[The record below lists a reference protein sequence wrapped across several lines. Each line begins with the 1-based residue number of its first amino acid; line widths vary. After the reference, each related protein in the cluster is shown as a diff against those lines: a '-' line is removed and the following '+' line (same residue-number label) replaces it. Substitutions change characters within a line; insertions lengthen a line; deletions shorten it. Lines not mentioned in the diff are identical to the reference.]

1 MRFQLLDYQYGHL
14 ILFATTHSIKKRI
27 KVKNMNVKLRCFCR
41 TSCTANYMT
50 KPQHEPIIHWV
61 HWRAVAL
68 IVVFNSVAAILI
80 DGTASD
86 VFVSAII

>member
-1 MRFQLLDYQYGHL
+1 
-14 ILFATTHSIKKRI
+14 
-27 KVKNMNVKLRCFCR
+27 
-41 TSCTANYMT
+41 MT

-86 VFVSAII
+86 VFFSAII